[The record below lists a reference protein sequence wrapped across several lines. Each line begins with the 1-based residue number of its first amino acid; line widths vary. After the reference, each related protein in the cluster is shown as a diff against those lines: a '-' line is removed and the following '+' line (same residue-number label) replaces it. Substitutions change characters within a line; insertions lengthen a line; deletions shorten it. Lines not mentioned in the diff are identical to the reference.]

1 MPPLISDPALKRPHS
16 PTESMHSY
24 ASLPSPPPLTPV
36 VRSRSTSECSLMST
50 DDPCAPAS
58 MVSASTA
65 AVLFDYTQPR
75 VAGSMSAHDS
85 TGDDSDGDE
94 VATPTSKFDPI
105 ESCATAQQILSEVD
119 PTPST
124 ESLVAYKR
132 PDSIS
137 QQFGQ
142 LLSRQPNMPLTIE
155 EKGFAQQLLQIELE
169 TSRSIPVPP
178 DTMGKIINAAR
189 SGTVIPIDAAIQGYT
204 ICMERVIK
212 FATQI
217 DLFKR

>member
-1 MPPLISDPALKRPHS
+1 MF
-16 PTESMHSY
+16 
-24 ASLPSPPPLTPV
+24 
-36 VRSRSTSECSLMST
+36 CN

-65 AVLFDYTQPR
+65 AVLFDYAQPR
-75 VAGSMSAHDS
+75 DEPSFSPAHDS
-85 TGDDSDGDE
+85 DDSDNDDLDLP
-94 VATPTSKFDPI
+94 ATSKFDPI
-105 ESCATAQQILSEVD
+105 NGCATAQEILSTID
-119 PTPST
+119 SKPS
-124 ESLVAYKR
+124 ERLELVVYRSSKK

-155 EKGFAQQLLQIELE
+155 EKGFAQQLLQMELE
-169 TSRSIPVPP
+169 TSRSIPVPS
-178 DTMGKIINAAR
+178 DVMGKIINAAR
-189 SGTVIPIDAAIQGYT
+189 TGTVIPIDAAIQGYT